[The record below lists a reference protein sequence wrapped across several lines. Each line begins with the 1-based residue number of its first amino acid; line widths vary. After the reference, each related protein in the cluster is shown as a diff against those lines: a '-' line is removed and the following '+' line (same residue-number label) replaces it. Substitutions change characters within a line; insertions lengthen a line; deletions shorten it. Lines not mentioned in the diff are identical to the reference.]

1 MNKLTVVA
9 FFLSIGLATSA
20 QTLQDAIKKTDNER
34 YDLAR
39 NDFKNLVKSNPT
51 SVENA
56 FFFGNFY
63 LTIGEK
69 DSAIAQWKHAGTLNL
84 EDKLSQIA
92 AAKATYFAGDSA
104 TANKLFCGIIKAT
117 KSKNAM
123 VFHRIAEVYFTAPL
137 QNLHAAEAMLRK
149 SVAINSS
156 NIDALILL
164 GDVLLAQSGS
174 NATTATEQYNKAL
187 ALNPSAANVI
197 VRKAKIYQ
205 GVGNYN
211 LANQEY
217 QKAQAADPT
226 YAPAYRLNAEL
237 NILFDRYNPA
247 IELWKKYIELNDSQE
262 ARYRYATSIFGAKKY
277 CDALPELE
285 ALKTGGFDNLF
296 TKRMYCYSLYECNE
310 DNDQTKYKNALAT
323 SDAFFQMVPQE
334 KVIALDYKYR
344 GMILAKLGQDSSAI
358 SAYEKAAIMDTA
370 TAFEYNGMIAKLYFK
385 AKNNEKSIE
394 YYLRIENKAPTK
406 MDVNDYFELGRAYY
420 FAKTPNYVLA
430 DSCFAKVNRL
440 APSFIGAYLWR
451 ARATN
456 KMEDP
461 KAKTWKAKQYYEGYL
476 THLTE
481 KDLASSTQKTNIIE
495 ASKYLGDY
503 YVNSTEKN
511 KEKAN
516 ENWNRVKSLEPND
529 PQAKAYFASGLG
541 K

>member
-1 MNKLTVVA
+1 MNKLTLVA
-9 FFLSIGLATSA
+9 FSLVIGIAATA

-39 NDFKNLVKSNPT
+39 NDFKNLVKANPT
-51 SVENA
+51 SVENT
-56 FFFGNFY
+56 FFLGNFY

-69 DSAIAQWKHAGTLNL
+69 DSAIAEWKRAGSLNL
-84 EDKLSQIA
+84 EDKLAQIS
-92 AAKATYFAGDSA
+92 AAKAIYFAGDSA
-104 TANKLFCGIIKAT
+104 AANKLFCGIIKAT

-149 SVAINSS
+149 SVALNST

-187 ALNPSAANVI
+187 AINPNAANVI

-247 IELWKKYIELNDSQE
+247 IELWKKYIALNDSQE

-285 ALKTGGFDNLF
+285 SLKAGGFENLF
-296 TKRMYCYSLYECNE
+296 TKRMYCYSLYECND
-310 DNDQTKYKNALAT
+310 DNNQEKYKNALAT
-323 SDAFFQMVPQE
+323 SDAFFQIVPAE
-334 KVIALDYKYR
+334 KIIALDYKYR
-344 GMILAKLGQDSSAI
+344 GMILTKLGQDSLAI
-358 SAYEKAAIMDTA
+358 LAYSQAVAKDTA
-370 TAFEYNGMIAKLYFK
+370 NAFEYNGMIAKLYFK

-394 YYLRIENKAPTK
+394 YYNLKEQQAPEK
-406 MDVNDYFELGRAYY
+406 MDVNDFFELGRAYY
-420 FAKTPNYVLA
+420 FAKTPNYIFA

-451 ARATN
+451 ARANN
-456 KMEDP
+456 KLEDP
-461 KAKTWKAKQYYEGYL
+461 KLKAWKAKEYYEGYL

-481 KDLASSTQKTNIIE
+481 KDLANPSQKTNIIE

-503 YVNSTEKN
+503 YVNSAEKN

-516 ENWNRVKSLEPND
+516 ENWNRVKALEPND
-529 PQAKAYFASGLG
+529 AQAKAYFASGLG